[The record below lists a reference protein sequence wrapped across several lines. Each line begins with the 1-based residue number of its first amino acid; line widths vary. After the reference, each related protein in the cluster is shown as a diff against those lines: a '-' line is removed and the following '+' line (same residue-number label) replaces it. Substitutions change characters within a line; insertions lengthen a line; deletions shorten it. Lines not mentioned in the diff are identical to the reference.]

1 MIRGKD
7 VRMAQKVDVIVI
19 GTGSAAWPAMLRCRR
34 AGLSVVAADSAPYG
48 GTSWLRGCI
57 PKIILTEVSRQ
68 VQHCRRLGEV
78 KVIDTVPHI
87 NWRQLIDFKNNL
99 IREVPTQMA
108 AKMRD
113 LGVIAVQGTARFH
126 SPSVVEV
133 GQEQF
138 EGRYILIASGARPR
152 PLGIPG
158 EEFVITSDAFLN
170 LPALPERL
178 VFIGGGYISM
188 EFAHVAAR
196 SRAKVTVLERGQ
208 RLLRQFDQVLTH
220 TLLEASREAGLDV
233 RTNVEV
239 IAVERQGHDLVV
251 HAKQDGNEITLQGDM
266 VVHGA
271 GRIPNTAGLDPKTGN
286 VQIGKHAGV
295 VVNEHLQS
303 VSNERVYSAG
313 DCAETPGMQLAPVA
327 ALEGDVAALNML
339 GGNRRTVNYKGIPTV
354 VFTSPRLAFVGLT
367 EEQAA
372 SQGLTYDVIRREGA
386 VWQTNRR
393 LNLKYAGSSVLI
405 DRRRG
410 RIVGASLLGPDSEE
424 VINLFGL
431 AIRNDIPL
439 ADLQDMPFAYPTGAW
454 DIKDM
459 VSEGGSPNSHVI

>member
-1 MIRGKD
+1 M
-7 VRMAQKVDVIVI
+7 
-19 GTGSAAWPAMLRCRR
+19 
-34 AGLSVVAADSAPYG
+34 
-48 GTSWLRGCI
+48 
-57 PKIILTEVSRQ
+57 
-68 VQHCRRLGEV
+68 
-78 KVIDTVPHI
+78 
-87 NWRQLIDFKNNL
+87 
-99 IREVPTQMA
+99 
-108 AKMRD
+108 
-113 LGVIAVQGTARFH
+113 
-126 SPSVVEV
+126 
-133 GQEQF
+133 
-138 EGRYILIASGARPR
+138 
-152 PLGIPG
+152 
-158 EEFVITSDAFLN
+158 
-170 LPALPERL
+170 
-178 VFIGGGYISM
+178 
-188 EFAHVAAR
+188 
-196 SRAKVTVLERGQ
+196 
-208 RLLRQFDQVLTH
+208 LTH

-239 IAVERQGHDLVV
+239 IAVERQGQDLVV

-386 VWQTNRR
+386 VWQSNRR